1 MKPSTAS
8 SPRTLRDE
16 LSGIWTWIKQHRLL
30 VGSAVIVVL
39 GLALGWDWLAAA
51 GVLPFL
57 YFLPCV
63 LMMGMCMKGMGSG
76 KTDNA
81 QDKQD
86 EPQTSPDLTILPA
99 SHPAGVSQQLLEEKD
114 HA

>member
-16 LSGIWTWIKQHRLL
+16 LSGIGTWIKQHRLL
-30 VGSAVIVVL
+30 VGSAAIVVL
-39 GLALGWDWLAAA
+39 GLALGWNWLAAA

-76 KTDNA
+76 KTGNA

-86 EPQTSPDLTILPA
+86 EAQTGSNATTLPA
-99 SHPAGVSQQLLEEKD
+99 SQPAGVSQQLLEEKD